1 MRINKTKISFIM
13 AERDMLQKDLA
24 KEAGMSRGNLS
35 TLING
40 KNCQART
47 IFRIAKALGV
57 DATEIMET
65 EN

>member
-1 MRINKTKISFIM
+1 MRIDKNKISFVM

-24 KEAGMSRGNLS
+24 EEAGMSRGNLS
-35 TLING
+35 AIING

-47 IFRIAKALGV
+47 VFRIARALNV
-57 DATEIMET
+57 DVTEIMET

>member
-1 MRINKTKISFIM
+1 MRINKTKISLSM

-24 KEAGMSRGNLS
+24 ELAGMSRGNIS

-47 IFRIAKALGV
+47 IFKIAKAINI

>member
-1 MRINKTKISFIM
+1 MRIDKNKISFVM

-24 KEAGMSRGNLS
+24 EEAGMSRGNLS

-47 IFRIAKALGV
+47 IFRIAKALNV
-57 DATEIMET
+57 DVTEIMET